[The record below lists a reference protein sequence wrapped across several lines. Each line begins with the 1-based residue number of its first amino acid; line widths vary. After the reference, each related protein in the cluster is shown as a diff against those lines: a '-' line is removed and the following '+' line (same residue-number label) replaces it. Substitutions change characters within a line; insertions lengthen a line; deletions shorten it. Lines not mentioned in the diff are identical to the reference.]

1 MKKGGSQ
8 YIKMNRLFY
17 YSIYQLYTKTFTGTE
32 ITEQYDSAMSDSNI
46 INIQY
51 VIISIINLAS
61 LNDYFIPQ
69 IHQALYTHF
78 SDVFYILLPMNKY

>member
-32 ITEQYDSAMSDSNI
+32 ITEQYDSAMSDSNR
-46 INIQY
+46 
-51 VIISIINLAS
+51 
-61 LNDYFIPQ
+61 
-69 IHQALYTHF
+69 
-78 SDVFYILLPMNKY
+78 KGK